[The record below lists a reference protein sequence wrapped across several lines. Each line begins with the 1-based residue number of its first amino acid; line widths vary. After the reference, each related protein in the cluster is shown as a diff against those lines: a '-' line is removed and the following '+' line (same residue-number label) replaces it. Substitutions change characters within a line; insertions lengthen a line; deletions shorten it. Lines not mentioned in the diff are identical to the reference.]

1 MPQVT
6 EMLSAVLSR
15 LGLLQTK
22 PKTPSLAVAT
32 QQAYPPPADTL
43 PILPPGE
50 LLAHRCASVNRIE
63 EQAGTTQAH
72 FEQYY
77 LDTLHRFARWSQQRP
92 AYPTHYAHPG
102 GLLDL
107 GMETAAAALKI
118 RQGHLLPPGAPPEEA
133 VLKKDLWTFAV
144 FTLGL
149 IGETTK
155 PTSEQTVILSGE
167 TGSRIW
173 NPWSSTI
180 SDDPAVR
187 WYRMDFNREN
197 ELNIP
202 ESPSLLLANLIIA
215 PAGLAWLSSDPHAF
229 SAWLAYLS
237 GDKATAGALGH
248 IIDKARKLSP
258 SACVTAK
265 HAEPKPDPLPDSGN
279 LPIQPVHENAPESFD
294 SPDDNESLFDRD
306 CPILETPPD
315 SIGVTESVELG
326 AREDERNK
334 EAPAAKFVEWLRT
347 GIAQGRIPYNEKDAR
362 VHAVPEGVL
371 LVTPNIFKDFTD
383 ECGGGRWETVQK
395 LFFRRKDHVRTAS
408 GENIHQYVV
417 ETGLS
422 QANLSGILLK
432 DASLVFVESFPEI
445 NSLIRKVNRPAY

>member
-1 MPQVT
+1 
-6 EMLSAVLSR
+6 
-15 LGLLQTK
+15 
-22 PKTPSLAVAT
+22 
-32 QQAYPPPADTL
+32 
-43 PILPPGE
+43 
-50 LLAHRCASVNRIE
+50 LLADRRAAVSRIE
-63 EQAGTTQAH
+63 ELAGTTQAH

-92 AYPTHYAHPG
+92 ASPTHYTHPG

-107 GMETAAAALKI
+107 GMETAATALKI

-144 FTLGL
+144 FTLAL
-149 IGETTK
+149 LGETAKST
-155 PTSEQTVILSGE
+155 PGQTITLFGGDTSE
-167 TGSRIW
+167 RIW
-173 NPWSSTI
+173 NPWSSAI
-180 SDDPAVR
+180 GDDPAVR
-187 WYRMDFNREN
+187 WYRVESNREVPRH
-197 ELNIP
+197 IP
-202 ESPSLLLANLIIA
+202 ESACLLLANLVIA

-229 SAWLAYLS
+229 AAWLAYAT
-237 GDKATAGALGH
+237 GDRAMAGVLGH
-248 IIDKARKLSP
+248 IVDKARKLSP

-315 SIGVTESVELG
+315 SIGVTESVESG

-334 EAPAAKFVEWLRT
+334 EAPAAKIVEWLRT

-383 ECGGGRWETVQK
+383 ECGGGRWDTVQK

-432 DASLVFVESFPEI
+432 DASLVFGKDGLKNPHDFKIPE
-445 NSLIRKVNRPAY
+445 NPG